1 VVARRNE
8 MGQITEVTR
17 IIGGV
22 LTPAIMVSCCGLLLL
37 SLQNKYGRIIDRIRQ
52 FNTEKRTLLTK
63 EVLTDTDKTRLESIK
78 KQLEILVKR
87 GKYQKNATLCL
98 YIGVISFVMTSI
110 IIALSFGI
118 STVTMLAILTF
129 GLGMFLVLVGAIFA
143 ALEIRISY
151 RTTLLEIEVE
161 EKLAKN

>member
-1 VVARRNE
+1 

-17 IIGGV
+17 IIGGI

-63 EVLTDTDKTRLESIK
+63 EVITDIDKIRLESIK
-78 KQLEILVKR
+78 RQLEILVKR

-98 YIGVISFVMTSI
+98 YIGVIFFVVTSI
-110 IIALSFGI
+110 GIALGFKI
-118 STVTMLAILTF
+118 SAIPMFAILTF
-129 GLGMFLVLVGAIFA
+129 GLGMLLVLVGAIFA

-151 RTTLLEIEVE
+151 RTTLLEIEIE
-161 EKLAKN
+161 DTDTHG

>member
-1 VVARRNE
+1 

-22 LTPAIMVSCCGLLLL
+22 LTPAIMISCCGLLLL

-63 EVLTDTDKTRLESIK
+63 EILTDVDKTRLESVK

-87 GKYQKNATLCL
+87 GRYQKNATLCL
-98 YIGVISFVMTSI
+98 YIGVIFFVLTSI
-110 IIALSFGI
+110 SIALSFKI
-118 STVTMLAILTF
+118 SVTIMLAILMF
-129 GLGMFLVLVGAIFA
+129 ALGMLQVLVGTIFA
-143 ALEIRISY
+143 AMEIRISY
-151 RTTLLEIEVE
+151 KTTLMEIEIE
-161 EKLAKN
+161 EELGKS

>member
-1 VVARRNE
+1 

-22 LTPAIMVSCCGLLLL
+22 ITPAVMVSCCGLLLL

-63 EVLTDTDKTRLESIK
+63 EVLTDIDMTRLASIK
-78 KQLEILVKR
+78 KQLEILVRR
-87 GKYQKNATLCL
+87 GRYQKNATLSL
-98 YIGVISFVMTSI
+98 YIGVIMFVMTSI
-110 IIALSFGI
+110 IIALSLGI
-118 STVTMLAILTF
+118 STIVMLAILTF
-129 GLGMFLVLVGAIFA
+129 SLGMLLVLVGAIFA

-151 RTTLLEIEVE
+151 KTTLMEIQIE
-161 EKLAKN
+161 EKLGKNT

>member
-1 VVARRNE
+1 
-8 MGQITEVTR
+8 MGQITEVTK

-63 EVLTDTDKTRLESIK
+63 EVMTDIDKTRLESIK

-87 GKYQKNATLCL
+87 GRYQKNATLCL
-98 YIGVISFVMTSI
+98 YIGVIFFVITSI
-110 IIALSFGI
+110 SIALSFKI
-118 STVTMLAILTF
+118 FAITVLAIFTF
-129 GLGMFLVLVGAIFA
+129 GLGMLLVLVGAIFA
-143 ALEIRISY
+143 AMEIRISY

-161 EKLAKN
+161 KKIKKDV

>member
-1 VVARRNE
+1 
-8 MGQITEVTR
+8 MGQITEVTK

-63 EVLTDTDKTRLESIK
+63 EVLTDVDKTRLESIK

-87 GKYQKNATLCL
+87 GRYQKNATLCL
-98 YIGVISFVMTSI
+98 YIGVISFVTTSI
-110 IIALSFGI
+110 SIALSLRI
-118 STVTMLAILTF
+118 SAIIMLAILMF
-129 GLGMFLVLVGAIFA
+129 GLGMLLVLAGAIFA
-143 ALEIRISY
+143 AMEIRISY
-151 RTTLLEIEVE
+151 RTTLLEIEIE
-161 EKLAKN
+161 EELGKS

>member
-1 VVARRNE
+1 MVARRNE

-22 LTPAIMVSCCGLLLL
+22 LTPAIMISCCGLLLL

-63 EVLTDTDKTRLESIK
+63 EILTDVDKTRLESVK

-87 GKYQKNATLCL
+87 GRYQKNATLCL
-98 YIGVISFVMTSI
+98 YIGVIFFVLTSI
-110 IIALSFGI
+110 SIALSFKI
-118 STVTMLAILTF
+118 SVTIMLAILMF
-129 GLGMFLVLVGAIFA
+129 ALGMLQVLVGTIFA
-143 ALEIRISY
+143 AMEIRISY
-151 RTTLLEIEVE
+151 KTTLMEIEIE
-161 EKLAKN
+161 EELGKS

>member
-1 VVARRNE
+1 

-22 LTPAIMVSCCGLLLL
+22 LTPAIMISCCGLLLL

-63 EVLTDTDKTRLESIK
+63 EVLTDVDKTRLESIK

-87 GKYQKNATLCL
+87 GRYQKNATLSL
-98 YIGVISFVMTSI
+98 YIGVISFVTTSI
-110 IIALSFGI
+110 SIALSFKM
-118 STVTMLAILTF
+118 SVTIMVAILMF
-129 GLGMFLVLVGAIFA
+129 GLGMLLVLVGAIFA
-143 ALEIRISY
+143 AMEIRISY
-151 RTTLLEIEVE
+151 KTTLMEIEIE
-161 EKLAKN
+161 DTDTHG